1 MNRWNLEERERTL
14 KCVWYA
20 CACVA
25 LEKSIIITQTTM
37 GKFELFYPLAFP
49 HLTAKGPRA
58 LFVRIFFPKRSKRER
73 DLRFLRL
80 WFPLFSHP
88 FLYWYCPSFFAFNYK
103 DHLHSLSFSC
113 VCACVWIFDPDQGVS
128 WHYQV
133 QGTFYKM
140 LIPQSGLFKSL
151 FCWTPSDRFINRKY
165 IRLA

>member
-1 MNRWNLEERERTL
+1 MKRENKLVRTSINLFTDSGMNRWNLEERERTL

-113 VCACVWIFDPDQGVS
+113 VCVRVRVCVNIWPWS
-128 WHYQV
+128 RCLLTLSSARH
-133 QGTFYKM
+133 
-140 LIPQSGLFKSL
+140 LL
-151 FCWTPSDRFINRKY
+151 
-165 IRLA
+165 